1 MVRLTNV
8 QGALLDSII
17 RQTKTELRMP
27 PDFTLCAR
35 EICPF
40 CQTLKLKI

>member
-17 RQTKTELRMP
+17 RQTGEL
-27 PDFTLCAR
+27 LHAI
-35 EICPF
+35 EEK
-40 CQTLKLKI
+40 QN